1 MTTPPPHPVRSLGL
15 VVPPA
20 GDVVPPDGSLLYGSR
35 AKFIA
40 RGLGLPE
47 ISSRGYDEVI
57 DAVAARATSLAE
69 LGVAAISLMGTSL
82 SFYRGATFADQIVRE
97 MALHTGLPCT
107 SMSHAIVRGL
117 GELGLRKIA
126 VATAYI
132 DDVND
137 RLLRFLAEHDITA
150 LAIGGLSITGVR
162 EVGEVTTSTLVEL
175 CERVW
180 AKAHGAEGI
189 LISCGGLL
197 TLETIGIVEARLGV
211 PVVSSSPAG
220 FWDLM
225 RVGACESAAPGR
237 GRLFER

>member
-1 MTTPPPHPVRSLGL
+1 MTAPPPTPPKLGL

-20 GDVVPPDGSLLYGSR
+20 GDVVPPDGAMLYGSR
-35 AKFIA
+35 AEFIA

-57 DAVAARATSLAE
+57 DAVATRSATLAN
-69 LGVAAISLMGTSL
+69 LGVDAISLMGTSL
-82 SFYRGATFADQIVRE
+82 SFYRGAKFADQIVRE
-97 MALHTGLPCT
+97 MALQTGLPCT

-117 GELGLRKIA
+117 GEMGLRKVA

-137 RLLRFLAEHDITA
+137 RLIRFLAEHDIA
-150 LAIGGLSITGVR
+150 APAIEGLSITGVR
-162 EVGEVTTSTLVEL
+162 EVGEVTTQTLVEL

-180 AKAHGAEGI
+180 VKARGAEGI

-197 TLETIGIVEARLGV
+197 TLEASGIIEARLGV

-225 RVGACESAAPGR
+225 RVGGQVSVSSER

>member
-1 MTTPPPHPVRSLGL
+1 MTAQLSALPRLGL

-20 GDVVPPDGSLLYGSR
+20 GDVVPPDGALLYGSR
-35 AKFIA
+35 AEFIA
-40 RGLGLPE
+40 QGLGLPE
-47 ISSRGYDEVI
+47 ISTRGYDEVI
-57 DAVAARATSLAE
+57 DAVAAKSASLE
-69 LGVAAISLMGTSL
+69 KRGVEAISLMGTSL
-82 SFYRGATFADQIVRE
+82 SFYRGARFADQIVQE

-117 GELGLRKIA
+117 GEMGLRRVA

-132 DDVND
+132 DDVNG
-137 RLLRFLAEHDITA
+137 RLIRFLAEHGITA
-150 LAIGGLSITGVR
+150 SVIEGLSITGVC
-162 EVGEVTTSTLVEL
+162 EVGKVTTKTLVEL

-180 AKAHGAEGI
+180 AKARRAEGI

-197 TLETIGIVEARLGV
+197 TLETSSIIEKRLGV

-225 RVGACESAAPGR
+225 RVGGQASVASGR
-237 GRLFER
+237 GALFER